1 MPSIDDLE
9 RELAETREQVRAL
22 QRALARREDPADS
35 ELRGRVSVGLSER
48 ETLLAEAERIAHLG
62 SWVWNVDADTVFW
75 SDELFRILGYDLDRD
90 QPSRQGFFDRVHRD
104 DLERVKVAQRSV
116 ESGIA
121 ERVHLRIVR
130 PDGSIRHVQVDEAMV
145 YAPDGSLRR
154 VVGTVLDVTEQ
165 RRLQQRLANA
175 EKLEAIGRLAG
186 GVAHD
191 LNNLMMVVSAISTQ
205 IEPEEPAAAAELH
218 RAVEA
223 ASLLTQH
230 LLSVSGRAQLET
242 QPTGCDE
249 LVTEA
254 LHKMRAL
261 LNQQVDLVADLRA
274 KSIELDVDADQMEL
288 TLLNLLINARD
299 AVAERGTIA
308 VRTRSV
314 GSGQVEIAVEDDGAG
329 MTAEVEARA
338 FEPFFT
344 TKGEGRG
351 SGLGLARARG
361 TVERHGGSIAID
373 TTPGRG
379 TRVSIRLPG
388 RPRRPEQAPPPRAEQ
403 PGPPL
408 RVLVVDDDAMVRR
421 AIRRLLEADGHSVQ
435 EASRPSEALA
445 LATGQSP
452 QLDLLVCDVVMPE
465 MLGPALVA
473 ELRARSTCPDRV
485 LYVTGYGS
493 PAETMLQPG
502 DVLLSKPFRPQDLR
516 AAIRETAVRS
526 RSGQAPKSEA

>member
-154 VVGTVLDVTEQ
+154 VVGTVLDITEQ

-299 AVAERGTIA
+299 AVVARPGPRNIEIETRLATSGDHIQVLFTDNGVGMSPAESAHI
-308 VRTRSV
+308 
-314 GSGQVEIAVEDDGAG
+314 
-329 MTAEVEARA
+329 
-338 FEPFFT
+338 FEPFYT
-344 TKGEGRG
+344 TKEPGQGT
-351 SGLGLARARG
+351 GLGLATSQRI
-361 TVERHGGSIAID
+361 VQQHGGNIEAVSQ
-373 TTPGRG
+373 PGKGATFIVRLPVTHGPSG
-379 TRVSIRLPG
+379 TR
-388 RPRRPEQAPPPRAEQ
+388 
-403 PGPPL
+403 
-408 RVLVVDDDAMVRR
+408 
-421 AIRRLLEADGHSVQ
+421 
-435 EASRPSEALA
+435 
-445 LATGQSP
+445 
-452 QLDLLVCDVVMPE
+452 
-465 MLGPALVA
+465 
-473 ELRARSTCPDRV
+473 
-485 LYVTGYGS
+485 
-493 PAETMLQPG
+493 
-502 DVLLSKPFRPQDLR
+502 
-516 AAIRETAVRS
+516 
-526 RSGQAPKSEA
+526 